1 MIEYGGNMKKNIKLS
16 LLYSQIVFFI
26 LLPVWIE
33 LTKYLHPIVVG
44 VVWFSITFLVLFCV
58 CWVKKEKIRLS
69 KHILHVLTFL
79 YSIGLLILLF
89 FRPKGQSYGV
99 INLIPFNTI
108 NFYLSENVAY
118 LIALYNLG
126 ANIVLFIPFG
136 LYYRYIYKTPAM
148 KQLLIITICSISTIE
163 SLQFITKRGSLDI
176 DDLML
181 NVLGVCLG
189 YFIHPF
195 FQKVLV
201 IKESKVIS

>member
-1 MIEYGGNMKKNIKLS
+1 MKKSMKIS

-26 LLPVWIE
+26 LLPVWME

-44 VVWFSITFLVLFCV
+44 VVWFSITFIVLFVV
-58 CWVKKEKIRLS
+58 CWVKKEKIILS
-69 KHILHVLTFL
+69 KQILYVLTFL

-89 FRPKGQSYGV
+89 FRPKAQSYGT
-99 INLIPFNTI
+99 INLIPFETI
-108 NFYLSENVAY
+108 HFYLSGNVAY

-126 ANIVLFIPFG
+126 ANIGLFIPFG
-136 LYYRYIYKTPAM
+136 LFYRYMKKTPAL

-163 SLQFITKRGSLDI
+163 WLQFITKRGSLDI
-176 DDLML
+176 DDLIL

-189 YFIHPF
+189 YYIHPF

-201 IKESKVIS
+201 TQEST